1 MFISPICYNDV
12 VNNQKINLN
21 DAQKEKKAMIW
32 ICIGCI
38 SFPLFILYDMNQI
51 KSNRTYMKPLFL
63 IGVVVLFSVTLKLSV
78 TGFESDY
85 PVGFLTVAV
94 FYLLAGIHLF
104 LLLYTLFFAIPFQKA
119 YVEGSKQ
126 KICKEGVY
134 ALCRHPGVLFLAGFY
149 LFYGLALGRPVMLL
163 AGGCF
168 TALNLLY
175 VWIQDVYIFPSLFE
189 GYEDYRKEAPFLIP
203 GRDSVKKCVN
213 DLKTR
218 YGRR

>member
-94 FYLLAGIHLF
+94 F
-104 LLLYTLFFAIPFQKA
+104 
-119 YVEGSKQ
+119 
-126 KICKEGVY
+126 
-134 ALCRHPGVLFLAGFY
+134 
-149 LFYGLALGRPVMLL
+149 
-163 AGGCF
+163 
-168 TALNLLY
+168 
-175 VWIQDVYIFPSLFE
+175 
-189 GYEDYRKEAPFLIP
+189 
-203 GRDSVKKCVN
+203 
-213 DLKTR
+213 
-218 YGRR
+218 